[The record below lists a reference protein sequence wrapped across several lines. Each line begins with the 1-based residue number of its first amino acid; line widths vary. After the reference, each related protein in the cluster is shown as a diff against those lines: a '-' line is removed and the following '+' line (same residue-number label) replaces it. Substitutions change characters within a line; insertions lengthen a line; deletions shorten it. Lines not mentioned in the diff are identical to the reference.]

1 MENPTFKQALTALIE
16 ENGGTDPTN
25 LNPLAAKLR
34 EYGETFS
41 RPRLNTLMTTNL
53 PSDSEE
59 RRAISLVLEP
69 PSEQWLSEN
78 WLLEDYF
85 SRRLAKFGFKLMRSH
100 VLAKGFVE
108 YVLEGAR
115 FRGADHSEG
124 DLIKLHSE
132 YRQTR
137 ELEDEIDLFD
147 LRN

>member
-1 MENPTFKQALTALIE
+1 MENPTFKEALNSLIGE
-16 ENGGTDPTN
+16 TGGTDSTS
-25 LNPLAAKLR
+25 LNRPAAKLR
-34 EYGETFS
+34 DYDETFS
-41 RPRLNTLMTTNL
+41 RHRLNTLMTTNL
-53 PSDSEE
+53 PPTLEE

-132 YRQTR
+132 YRQTK